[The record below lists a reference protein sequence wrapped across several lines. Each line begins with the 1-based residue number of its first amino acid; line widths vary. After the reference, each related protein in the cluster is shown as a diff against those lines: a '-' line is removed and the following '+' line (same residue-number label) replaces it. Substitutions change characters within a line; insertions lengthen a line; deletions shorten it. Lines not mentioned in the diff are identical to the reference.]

1 MTAPARNPMLWV
13 IATFALALLP
23 QVLRMPPVVAVFA
36 IAPLAWRVAAEFRGW
51 SPLPALLRH
60 GLTVLALLTLFFS
73 YGNLSGRRAAVSL
86 LAVMLSLKLIE
97 CYRIRDARLV
107 VSFSLFL
114 CATQFL
120 FGQKIGMP
128 FYGAAVTLLALVTL
142 VRLQRVEAWATH
154 GEPPLSRISP
164 LAELGFSLRLLALAV
179 PAGLAFFLLFPRLA
193 TPLWGIPETT
203 LDSKSGLSDSMAPGD
218 IQKLFMDDSP
228 AFRVTFDG
236 PVPPSGERYWRGPV
250 FWRFDGRTWTDSF
263 YSRNL
268 PADPLPSTD
277 APGVYRYTVQMEP
290 NERKWLFALDYPAIV
305 PPDARITVDFQVLR
319 REPVLQ
325 LYPYRMASNPSYRDS
340 PEKLPAELAFNA
352 LELPAGSNPRT
363 QAMMDEWR
371 KETSNPAALVDRAY
385 RLFSQ
390 DPFRYTLDA
399 PVLGEHTVD
408 EFLFESRAGFC
419 EHYASAFAVMM
430 RMAGIPARV
439 VTGYMGGYYN
449 PLGEYLLVR
458 QSDAHAWTE
467 VWLEGPGWTA
477 VDPTAAVS
485 PARIDRGSL
494 GAVPEPRFWMDVPWL
509 RDMKN
514 SADIVQQ
521 RWNDWVIEYGAR
533 QQESLLAPLGLGSLT
548 PASLV
553 LTLVLTLGLLG
564 LIVVPLVLR
573 IKGPAEKDPAR
584 RAWLRF
590 LRTLNGMGY
599 SASLSRGPL
608 ELATDAAACFPEN
621 REGILS
627 VSELYA
633 RSRYSADPPP
643 VSELERAVQRFR
655 PDKK

>member
-1 MTAPARNPMLWV
+1 MNPNARNPMLWV

-23 QVLRMPPVVAVFA
+23 QVLRMPPAVALFA
-36 IAPLAWRVAAEFRGW
+36 LAPLAWRVAAEVRGW
-51 SPLPALLRH
+51 QPLPAMLRH
-60 GLTVLALLTLFFS
+60 VLTVLALLALFLS
-73 YGNLSGRRAAVSL
+73 YGDLSGRRAAVSL

-128 FYGAAVTLLALVTL
+128 VYGVAVTLLALATL
-142 VRLQRVEAWATH
+142 VRLQRVEAWATR
-154 GEPPLSRISP
+154 GAPPRPRLSP

-179 PAGLAFFLLFPRLA
+179 PAGLAFFLLFPRFA

-228 AFRVTFDG
+228 AFRVTFEG
-236 PVPPSGERYWRGPV
+236 PVPPPNERYWRGPV
-250 FWRFDGRTWTDSF
+250 FWRFDGRAWTDSF

-268 PADPLPSTD
+268 PADPVPASD
-277 APGVYRYTVQMEP
+277 APGVYRYEVQMEP
-290 NERKWLFALDYPAIV
+290 NERKWLFALDYPAIE
-305 PPDARITVDFQVLR
+305 PPDSRITVDFQILR
-319 REPVLQ
+319 RDPVLQ
-325 LYPYRMASNPSYRDS
+325 LYPYRMVSNPDFRDS
-340 PEKLPAELAFNA
+340 PLKLPAELTFNA
-352 LELPAGSNPRT
+352 LELPEGSNPGTRT
-363 QAMMDEWR
+363 MMEEWR
-371 KETSNPAALVDRAY
+371 RQSPNPSALVDRAY
-385 RLFSQ
+385 RHFGE

-399 PVLGEHTVD
+399 PVLGEHSVD

-419 EHYASAFAVMM
+419 EHYASAFTVMM

-458 QSDAHAWTE
+458 QSDAHAWAE
-467 VWLEGPGWTA
+467 VWLQGQGWIA

-514 SADIVQQ
+514 SVDVVQQ

-533 QQESLLAPLGLGSLT
+533 QQANLLAPLGLGAVT
-548 PASLV
+548 PTSLV
-553 LTLVLTLGLLG
+553 LILALVLGLVG
-564 LIVVPLVLR
+564 FIVVPLVLR
-573 IKGPAEKDPAR
+573 IRGPSEKDPAR

-590 LRTLNGMGY
+590 LGRLNEAGY
-599 SASLSRGPL
+599 SASLAKGPL
-608 ELATDAAACFPEN
+608 ELAADAAARLPAH
-621 REGILS
+621 REGIIAI
-627 VSELYA
+627 SELYA
-633 RSRYSADPPP
+633 RCRFSANPPA
-643 VSELERAVQRFR
+643 VSELEQAVHGFR
-655 PDKK
+655 PEK